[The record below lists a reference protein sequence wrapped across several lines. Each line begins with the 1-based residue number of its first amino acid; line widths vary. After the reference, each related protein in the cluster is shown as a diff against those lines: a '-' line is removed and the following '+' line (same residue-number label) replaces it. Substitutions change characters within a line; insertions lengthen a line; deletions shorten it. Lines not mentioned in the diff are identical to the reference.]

1 VRAIV
6 LHVITE
12 TAAHAGHLDA
22 ARELI
27 DGRKWM
33 E

>member
-1 VRAIV
+1 V
-6 LHVITE
+6 LHVVTK

-27 DGRKWM
+27 DGKLHLGLT